1 MTEKLRWAILGTGK
15 IGNRFAEALNHIPE
29 QADLLAVGSRRQ
41 ETADAFGEE
50 YGIPRRYDSYKQAAN
65 DPDVDIVYIGT
76 PGVFHLR
83 DVRMCLQAGKH
94 VLCEKALAVNAQEA
108 EEMIALARE
117 KQLFLMEAMWTRF
130 FPIHVRIRELL
141 SAGAIGK
148 VNGITIQFIAQVPED
163 INNRFFR
170 VDLGAGVLLD
180 TASYG
185 ISWASSLFGPP
196 EAVTGLATFGES
208 GCDYQTALALR
219 YSGGQL
225 VSLLSSQISYDVKE
239 AVVFGSDGKIEVHAP
254 WYKPTEMTVHVR
266 AKAPEHIRLPLGGYN
281 GYEYEALEVM
291 DCIRAGKLE
300 SDIMPLDES
309 LSIMRTLDEVR
320 AQWGYTYPSEVEK

>member
-225 VSLLSSQISYDVKE
+225 VSYLLFERGY
-239 AVVFGSDGKIEVHAP
+239 
-254 WYKPTEMTVHVR
+254 TR
-266 AKAPEHIRLPLGGYN
+266 ALIRLGFDDAMRRREHIRAWLAGEPVPALDAPASVAEDLSGEQQGAQAEEGHEADDVGDRGQHHAAGEGG
-281 GYEYEALEVM
+281 
-291 DCIRAGKLE
+291 IH
-300 SDIMPLDES
+300 P
-309 LSIMRTLDEVR
+309 
-320 AQWGYTYPSEVEK
+320 